1 MDFLTVNAVWCFQGS
16 NIENSPSLSSSPSSS
31 SSSSSSGAGGGG
43 EARAPELAQASLNN
57 PRLTQK
63 GLRQEQQQQKPQG
76 PLTTLGEDEEV
87 KDFSR
92 WEIKRSTLMKCVPT
106 TISFYS
112 HRNDEVDHLS
122 TLSRHSSSSATKGD
136 RRGGRGHPRMGGRNN
151 SSSSATAAAAAAAA
165 AARASTYCPVTACAS
180 EASTARGSAFS
191 AASASA
197 ANEEGARRVDPTAAL
212 ETNRG
217 QEWAEIQR
225 LASINGRSELPPLRT
240 QHHAR

>member
-1 MDFLTVNAVWCFQGS
+1 M
-16 NIENSPSLSSSPSSS
+16 
-31 SSSSSSGAGGGG
+31 
-43 EARAPELAQASLNN
+43 
-57 PRLTQK
+57 
-63 GLRQEQQQQKPQG
+63 
-76 PLTTLGEDEEV
+76 TTLGEDEEV

-92 WEIKRSTLMKCVPT
+92 WEIKRSTLMKCAPT

-112 HRNDEVDHLS
+112 HRNDEVDHFS
-122 TLSRHSSSSATKGD
+122 TLSRHSSSSSKAD
-136 RRGGRGHPRMGGRNN
+136 RRGGRGHQRKGGRN
-151 SSSSATAAAAAAAA
+151 SSSSATAAAAAA

-180 EASTARGSAFS
+180 EASTARVSAFS
-191 AASASA
+191 ASASA
-197 ANEEGARRVDPTAAL
+197 ANEEGAKRVDPTAL

>member
-1 MDFLTVNAVWCFQGS
+1 MQNTHEMCS
-16 NIENSPSLSSSPSSS
+16 NN
-31 SSSSSSGAGGGG
+31 
-43 EARAPELAQASLNN
+43 
-57 PRLTQK
+57 K
-63 GLRQEQQQQKPQG
+63 K
-76 PLTTLGEDEEV
+76 
-87 KDFSR
+87 
-92 WEIKRSTLMKCVPT
+92 
-106 TISFYS
+106 FYS

-122 TLSRHSSSSATKGD
+122 TLSRHSSSSSKGD
-136 RRGGRGHPRMGGRNN
+136 RRGGRGHQRKGGRNN
-151 SSSSATAAAAAAAA
+151 SSSSATAAAAAA

-197 ANEEGARRVDPTAAL
+197 ANEEGAKRVDPTAL